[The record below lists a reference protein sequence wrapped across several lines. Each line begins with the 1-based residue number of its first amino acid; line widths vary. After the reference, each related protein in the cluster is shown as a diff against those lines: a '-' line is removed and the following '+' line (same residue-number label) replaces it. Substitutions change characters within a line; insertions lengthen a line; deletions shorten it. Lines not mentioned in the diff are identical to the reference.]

1 MMAEKIITSLQLRLP
16 AWLSNRLKENGA
28 VILKTAHERMAF
40 AIEMASE
47 NVRRK
52 TGGPFGAAVVG
63 RKTGRL
69 ISCGVNL
76 VVRCGVSHWHAEM
89 VALALAQRSLRNF
102 NLAETGDYELVT
114 SVEPCMMC
122 LGATVASG
130 VRSLVCGARTEDAV
144 SVGFDEGFKSSD
156 WIEELKKRGI
166 KVRRDLM
173 RAKAS
178 RILRDYISEGGQLY
192 LSADMRV

>member
-1 MMAEKIITSLQLRLP
+1 MVAKITTSLQLHLP
-16 AWLSNRLKENGA
+16 AWLSNRLKEDNA
-28 VILKTAHERMAF
+28 IIFKTAPERMAL
-40 AIEMASE
+40 AIELALE

-52 TGGPFGAAVVG
+52 TGGPFGAAVIE

-76 VVRCGVSHWHAEM
+76 VVRSGVSHWHAEM
-89 VALALAQRSLRNF
+89 VALALAQCALGSF
-102 NLAETGDYELVT
+102 NLAEMGDYELVT

-130 VRSLVCGARTEDAV
+130 VRGLVCGARTEDAV

-178 RILRDYISEGGQLY
+178 LILRDYVSEGGQLY
-192 LSADMRV
+192 LSADMRM